1 MTLDEIVQIAMY
13 VPASTFKAHPHNFT
27 YMGTREYRGDLYNIY
42 RNEEIEAEDEKQVS
56 FSQRYYIVSHWSLNI
71 TAHMEKAHMDL
82 VRMGLIRPDRRRK

>member
-56 FSQRYYIVSHWSLNI
+56 FSQRYYIVSLWSLRV
-71 TAHMEKAHMDL
+71 TEEMEETHKDL
-82 VRMGLIRPDRRRK
+82 IRSGLIRPDMR

>member
-56 FSQRYYIVSHWSLNI
+56 FSQRYYIVSLWSLRG
-71 TAHMEKAHMDL
+71 TEEMEETHKDL
-82 VRMGLIRPDRRRK
+82 IRAGLIRPDRRK